1 MYYTINFNSQTST
14 SKESPML
21 TDINGFYKEMFYSL
35 DTAVKG
41 IYSKN
46 MVESSWKG
54 MICWNIVSQ

>member
-46 MVESSWKG
+46 MVESS
-54 MICWNIVSQ
+54 